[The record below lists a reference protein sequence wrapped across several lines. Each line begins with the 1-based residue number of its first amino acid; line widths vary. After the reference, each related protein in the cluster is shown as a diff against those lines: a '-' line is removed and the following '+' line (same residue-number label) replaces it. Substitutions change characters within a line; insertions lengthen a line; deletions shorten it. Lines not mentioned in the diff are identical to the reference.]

1 MRKRTIS
8 RTGKKLVD
16 VARWYVG
23 DLATNNSTL
32 DDDEA
37 HFGAPSKTK
46 PQADS
51 LYVLPE
57 NWTAV
62 LALSTAGTQWQLCK
76 QGMELALDYARAEVA
91 WRYADITL
99 TPTDFSK
106 LQQLERLIVGLI
118 RRPDEKPTEPS
129 VTLKV

>member
-1 MRKRTIS
+1 M
-8 RTGKKLVD
+8 
-16 VARWYVG
+16 G
-23 DLATNNSTL
+23 DLATNNATL

-37 HFGAPSKTK
+37 HFGAPRQAQPK
-46 PQADS
+46 ADS

-57 NWTAV
+57 NWQAV
-62 LALSTAGTQWQLCK
+62 TALSTAGTQWQLCK
-76 QGMELALDYARAEVA
+76 QGMELALDYARADVA
-91 WRYADITL
+91 WRYAGITL

-118 RRPDEKPTEPS
+118 RRPDEKPTEPG